1 VIYTEQTRKRIKFRE
16 EGDAEADA
24 KRITLLKKRQKQPF
38 LDWFELCAVT
48 ARNRIRR
55 LKTQADYRME
65 Y

>member
-1 VIYTEQTRKRIKFRE
+1 MPEQARKRIKFRE

-24 KRITLLKKRQKQPF
+24 KRIALLRKRQRQPF
-38 LDWFELCAVT
+38 LDWFELCAVA

-55 LKTQADYRME
+55 LKIQADDGME